1 MVFEKEKEMVKFKDT
16 AIFYGD
22 KPNRGDYDN
31 GVWMD
36 MLGIPFIQRL
46 EEAGSY
52 STIIRTLWL
61 EAIGWSKE
69 IRDRY
74 PHVRQIGL
82 SDHPLSAH
90 ISKLPAERQ
99 HAYLAD
105 LQYLD
110 GIMALTEEER
120 QFYQTALPSI
130 PVERVGLP
138 FPVDNY
144 ENLYGDFRN
153 KERTYIG
160 LGVGAADNDRNF
172 ISNLLVFRR
181 LQLNN
186 PNLVGV
192 FLSIPHQLLSYCS
205 YWADKVANVYIQ
217 ERTTMGDF
225 YDILSQCQFVISL
238 TDRNTPGRLQGEA
251 AFFEIPVV
259 GSNRLELQDELFPLL
274 AVKPYEIESATNRA
288 QFLLDHPDRGRM
300 LGEQAHKKLVTTYSY
315 KKSIARYRKLL
326 NRIEGD

>member
-1 MVFEKEKEMVKFKDT
+1 MAKKRI

-36 MLGIPFIQRL
+36 ILGIPFIQRL

-52 STIIRTLWL
+52 DIIIRTLWL

-74 PHVRQIGL
+74 PHVKQIGL
-82 SDHPLSAH
+82 SDHPLSTH

-99 HAYLAD
+99 HAYFAD

-120 QFYQTALPSI
+120 QFYQIALPSI

-138 FPVDNY
+138 FPVENY
-144 ENLYGDFRN
+144 EQQYGDFRN
-153 KERTYIG
+153 RERKYIG

-172 ISNLLVFRR
+172 VSNLLVFRR
-181 LQLNN
+181 LQLDN

-192 FLSIPHQLLSYCS
+192 FLSIPHQLLPYCT
-205 YWADKVANVYIQ
+205 YWADKIENVYIQ
-217 ERTTMGDF
+217 ERSNMRDF

-238 TDRNTPGRLQGEA
+238 TDRNTPGRLQGES

-274 AVKPYEIESATNRA
+274 SVKPYEIETAVTKA
-288 QFLLDHPDRGRM
+288 QFLLDRPDLAANIG
-300 LGEQAHKKLVTTYSY
+300 QNAHTKLVARYNY
-315 KKSIARYRKLL
+315 KKSIQRFNKLL
-326 NRIEGD
+326 KRTEGVI